1 MQFWC
6 KFNANNRDFS
16 FDLCLKARRASTENN
31 SAADTPTS
39 NYNIWVDTLP
49 EHTVLKSREYR
60 QIITFLTRII
70 DQSFLSEKDMLLTAA
85 GNPDARQTAE
95 LAELR
100 ERRDSAYIVLEK
112 VLEVVLQELTDDDT
126 VSENAPDIEAM
137 SSLTEI
143 VFPDDAKCL
152 LLKRE
157 FKDELSKL
165 N

>member
-1 MQFWC
+1 M
-6 KFNANNRDFS
+6 
-16 FDLCLKARRASTENN
+16 
-31 SAADTPTS
+31 
-39 NYNIWVDTLP
+39 P
-49 EHTVLKSREYR
+49 EHTILKSREYR
-60 QIITFLTRII
+60 QIISFLTSII
-70 DQSFLSEKDMLLTAA
+70 DQSFLSEKDMLLSADGA
-85 GNPDARQTAE
+85 PDDRQKAE

-112 VLEVVLQELTDDDT
+112 VLEVVLQELSEKETDDGT
-126 VSENAPDIEAM
+126 APDKEAI

>member
-1 MQFWC
+1 M
-6 KFNANNRDFS
+6 
-16 FDLCLKARRASTENN
+16 LI
-31 SAADTPTS
+31 SAEGAPD
-39 NYNIWVDTLP
+39 D
-49 EHTVLKSREYR
+49 R
-60 QIITFLTRII
+60 Q
-70 DQSFLSEKDMLLTAA
+70 K
-85 GNPDARQTAE
+85 AE

-112 VLEVVLQELTDDDT
+112 VLEVVLQELSENETDDGA
-126 VSENAPDIEAM
+126 APDKEAM

-157 FKDELSKL
+157 VTDELSNL

>member
-1 MQFWC
+1 
-6 KFNANNRDFS
+6 
-16 FDLCLKARRASTENN
+16 
-31 SAADTPTS
+31 
-39 NYNIWVDTLP
+39 
-49 EHTVLKSREYR
+49 
-60 QIITFLTRII
+60 
-70 DQSFLSEKDMLLTAA
+70 MLLTAA
-85 GNPDARQTAE
+85 GNPDARQSAE

-126 VSENAPDIEAM
+126 VSENAPDLEAM